1 MPELR
6 VTALYSYPVKG
17 AAGIAHE
24 VADVGPAGLA
34 GDRSFMVVDPDGVY
48 RTQRADPR
56 LAVIRPGWA
65 EDGAVLTLAA
75 PDTRSIAVPVDR
87 AGARRPVQLF
97 RAQYAGIDQ
106 GGAVADWLTAVLG
119 KPSRLVAVPPEH
131 DRATDGHTPGTSGYA
146 DSSAVHLF
154 AEESMA
160 DLNSRLDVPLPI
172 ARFRPNIVVAG
183 AEAFA
188 EDAVRHIAAEEVELG
203 WTKLAVRCAV
213 TLVDPATGRRAGP
226 EPLRTL
232 ARYRRVPAGGVVFG
246 TKFAVLRPGRLR
258 VGAVLS
264 ASPTSPGAE
273 APDASASAT
282 RAAAGWPG

>member
-1 MPELR
+1 VSELR
-6 VTALYSYPVKG
+6 VTALHSYPVKG

-24 VADVGPAGLA
+24 AADIGPAGLV

-65 EDGAVLTLAA
+65 DGPVLTLAA
-75 PDTRSIAVPVDR
+75 PDADPIAVPVDR
-87 AGARRPVQLF
+87 SGPRRRVQLF
-97 RAQYAGIDQ
+97 KAHYTGIDQ
-106 GGAVADWLTAVLG
+106 GDTVADWLTAVLG
-119 KPSRLVAVPPEH
+119 RPSRLVAVPPEH
-131 DRATDGHTPGTSGYA
+131 ERATDGHTPGTSGYA
-146 DSSAVHLF
+146 DSSAVHLL
-154 AEESMA
+154 AEESLA
-160 DLNSRLDVPLPI
+160 DLNSRVDVPLPI

-188 EDAVRHIAAEEVELG
+188 EDAVRHIATDDIELG

-232 ARYRRVPAGGVVFG
+232 ARYRRGPAGGVVFG

-258 VGAVLS
+258 VGDLLS
-264 ASPTSPGAE
+264 AAASSPGAA
-273 APDASASAT
+273 APAASAPAAP
-282 RAAAGWPG
+282 AAAG

>member
-1 MPELR
+1 MLDLH

-17 AAGIAHE
+17 AAGIAHDA
-24 VADVGPAGLA
+24 ADIGPAGLA
-34 GDRSFMVVDPDGVY
+34 GDRQFLVTDLDGVF

-75 PDTRSIAVPVDR
+75 PDVRPIAVLVDR
-87 AGARRPVQLF
+87 TGPRQPVQLF
-97 RAQYAGIDQ
+97 HHHFTGIDQ
-106 GGAVADWLTAVLG
+106 GDAVAEWLSAVLG
-119 KPSRLVAVPPEH
+119 RPSRLVVAPPEH

-154 AEESMA
+154 AQESMA

-172 ARFRPNIVVAG
+172 ARFRPNVVVAG
-183 AEAFA
+183 GAAYA
-188 EDAVRHIAAEEVELG
+188 EDAVRHITTGGIELG

-232 ARYRRVPAGGVVFG
+232 ARYRRDPAGGVVFG

-258 VGAVLS
+258 VGDTLS
-264 ASPTSPGAE
+264 AATAFPGAA
-273 APDASASAT
+273 APGAPAHAAP
-282 RAAAGWPG
+282 AAAG